1 VGNVRSS
8 TVTGE
13 ASSSNVA
20 EIAGI
25 KAVDL
30 QAGLLGGA
38 NLISGIGSGSFNTSS
53 AAVTGPST
61 ATSDVMV
68 GGLIGDGNT
77 AKLDGNVT
85 GIATLTNTVLATTVS
100 GSATA
105 TATSSAVGIGGYDIQ
120 ILKDGVITASA
131 TSNTSSIANTVTV

>member
-1 VGNVRSS
+1 
-8 TVTGE
+8 VTG
-13 ASSSNVA
+13 N
-20 EIAGI
+20 
-25 KAVDL
+25 
-30 QAGLLGGA
+30 
-38 NLISGIGSGSFNTSS
+38 
-53 AAVTGPST
+53 ST

-68 GGLIGDGNT
+68 RGLIGDGNT

-100 GSATA
+100 GSAEA

-120 ILKDGVITASA
+120 ILKDGVIRASA